1 MTQQLRVIQ
10 GGPPGT
16 PGDPADWQA
25 AARNLRRI
33 EKTLAM
39 RRMQTIGP
47 RFGRAMA
54 MCGASVLCLL
64 GLSWGAGQL
73 GLDYHDLPWKPARMA
88 IDVLPVLVA
97 AVVFI
102 YFARR
107 EDIPRTWGQQLDHDL
122 ARHEPIDRDA
132 YRKLQQ
138 ITAKL
143 GYLDDDAV
151 REWMWAEEDAIA
163 AMSGGG
169 RPKAAKSKFL
179 SRDV

>member
-16 PGDPADWQA
+16 PREPTDWQA

-39 RRMQTIGP
+39 RRMQSIGP
-47 RFGRAMA
+47 RAGRAMA
-54 MCGASVLCLL
+54 MCAASVICLL

-73 GLDYHDLPWKPARMA
+73 GLDYHDLPWKPIRMT
-88 IDVLPVLVA
+88 IDLLPALVA
-97 AVVFI
+97 VVVFI
-102 YFARR
+102 YFMRR

-122 ARHEPIDRDA
+122 ARHEPFDRDA

-151 REWMWAEEDAIA
+151 REWMWAEQDAIA
-163 AMSGGG
+163 VVSGGG
-169 RPKAAKSKFL
+169 KRKAEKSRFL